1 MQLTSKGKIGLF
13 TFVLFYLLLLVVL
26 VTLFSV
32 RSERKKIVEL
42 RELGTTVLPE
52 PLILEGFRLTDQYGS
67 PYTNTELLGHWTL
80 MFFGFTSCPDICPLT
95 MAELGQF
102 YQQLDQ
108 PSLEDKLKVVMVT
121 VDPGRDTPESM
132 GRYVGSFHEEFVGLS
147 GDYDSISRLAAQLF
161 VAHVDP
167 PEHST
172 HSENSVVAEDN
183 YLIEHS
189 GQIAVI
195 NPQGQ
200 FYAVMR
206 PPHRDQYFLQAF
218 EILNEN

>member
-1 MQLTSKGKIGLF
+1 MQLTGKSKIGIA
-13 TFVLFYLLLLVVL
+13 TFVLFYLLLIAVL

-32 RSERKKIVEL
+32 RSERDKIIEL
-42 RELGTTVLPE
+42 DALGTTVLPE
-52 PLILEGFRLTDQYGS
+52 PLLLEEFRLTDQFGS
-67 PYTNTELLGHWTL
+67 PYTNTELRGHWTL

-102 YQQLDQ
+102 YQRLDQ
-108 PSLEDKLKVVMVT
+108 PSPADELKVVMVT
-121 VDPGRDTPESM
+121 VDPGRDTPETMAS
-132 GRYVGSFHEEFVGLS
+132 YVVSFHEEFVGLS

-161 VAHVDP
+161 VAHTAP
-167 PEHST
+167 PEHSAR
-172 HSENSVVAEDN
+172 SDN

-195 NPQGQ
+195 NPAGQ

-206 PPHRDQYFLQAF
+206 PPHRDQYFSQVF
-218 EILNEN
+218 EILNED